1 MTSPTGKELPMWRT
15 FDGEKAA
22 GELVP
27 WMLWGPNSANKLIR
41 DAGYVEARWWP
52 TWRRW
57 GNTGQEP
64 ATHEADQVCQAAQ
77 SRRPYGPVGRA
88 PRSPL
93 LCLRLGVLTQFTQ
106 QTAGYNKMAARIAEE
121 IKSDTVVYILYTRR
135 LMTETGGSSGLWRRE
150 KRTRSTTKVE
160 CRMGNCMVDGG
171 RRPQPRRPRR
181 WKESRPQRWRREEE
195 AILGEKIICKLLAQ
209 QKICCLIVYWKTIIK
224 SNLINVC

>member
-1 MTSPTGKELPMWRT
+1 MVANLKEVRKHRSRT
-15 FDGEKAA
+15 CYTWSGSS
-22 GELVP
+22 VP
-27 WMLWGPNSANKLIR
+27 SCSIPASLWACI
-41 DAGYVEARWWP
+41 
-52 TWRRW
+52 
-57 GNTGQEP
+57 
-64 ATHEADQVCQAAQ
+64 
-77 SRRPYGPVGRA
+77 GRA
-88 PRSPL
+88 PRSPP

-106 QTAGYNKMAARIAEE
+106 QKAGYNKMAARIAEE

-181 WKESRPQRWRREEE
+181 WKEPPRPQIWQWEEE